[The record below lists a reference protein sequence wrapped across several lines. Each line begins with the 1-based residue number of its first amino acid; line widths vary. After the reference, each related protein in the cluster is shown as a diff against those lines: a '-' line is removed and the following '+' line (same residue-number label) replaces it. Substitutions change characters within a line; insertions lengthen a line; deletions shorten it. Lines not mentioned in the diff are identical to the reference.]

1 MANLAER
8 FLQFQASIKDQPTD
22 KNAKVLI
29 VDGLNLFIRVFAV
42 SQTLNDS
49 GQHVGGLTG
58 FFISLAATI
67 RSLQP
72 TRVVICFDGQNGSTR
87 RRKIFPNYKGNRKS
101 MTKLN
106 RTYDFATLEDE
117 VESRKWQLKTL
128 VTMLNFLPVT
138 VMAPDNIEADDTIAE
153 LAQYIELHGGSSIIL
168 SNDKDFLQL
177 VSEKTLV
184 YNPAKKKM
192 YRPKNVVEDYGIH
205 PNNFLIYRTITGD
218 NSDCIPGVYGIKEK
232 TLLKFFPELAD
243 ETKRDIDYLLD
254 RTAEMVQDK
263 KKPPVALTTLLDSKE
278 LLERNIKL
286 MRLDEA
292 AASGMTR
299 TKILDAFDS
308 PIQSLNRKEFNQYV
322 GTIKITTVF
331 SNIEQWLSN
340 SFDRLEH
347 FGKQ

>member
-1 MANLAER
+1 
-8 FLQFQASIKDQPTD
+8 
-22 KNAKVLI
+22 
-29 VDGLNLFIRVFAV
+29 
-42 SQTLNDS
+42 
-49 GQHVGGLTG
+49 
-58 FFISLAATI
+58 
-67 RSLQP
+67 
-72 TRVVICFDGQNGSTR
+72 
-87 RRKIFPNYKGNRKS
+87 
-101 MTKLN
+101 
-106 RTYDFATLEDE
+106 
-117 VESRKWQLKTL
+117 
-128 VTMLNFLPVT
+128 MLNFLPVT

-153 LAQYIELHGGSSIIL
+153 LALYIELHGGSSIIL

-322 GTIKITTVF
+322 RAIKITTVF